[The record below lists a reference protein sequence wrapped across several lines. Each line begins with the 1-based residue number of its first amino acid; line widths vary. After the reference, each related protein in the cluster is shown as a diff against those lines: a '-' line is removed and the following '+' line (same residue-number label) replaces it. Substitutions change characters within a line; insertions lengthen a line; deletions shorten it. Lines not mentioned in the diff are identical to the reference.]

1 MPRIR
6 KLLGKRSV
14 SLPDGLRIQWSPR
27 LITVT
32 FPNDRR
38 QKIRYAIKDHRYHF
52 TSRVAPPR
60 VVKALG
66 LGRVSREL
74 LLRNRV
80 TEVVTF
86 GLGPRQSI
94 DAWIIQRV
102 ETMQREELLYY
113 VALLARE
120 ADRLEFLLTGRD
132 RY

>member
-6 KLLGKRSV
+6 ELLGERRV
-14 SLPDGLRIQWSPR
+14 SLPDGLVVHWSPG
-27 LITVT
+27 LITVS
-32 FPNDRR
+32 FRNDRQ
-38 QKIRYAIKDHRYHF
+38 QKIRYAERDARYHF

-60 VVKALG
+60 AVKKLG
-66 LGRVSREL
+66 LGRVSKEL

-86 GLGPRQSI
+86 GLGAKNGVE
-94 DAWIIQRV
+94 AWIIQRAA
-102 ETMQREELLYY
+102 TLQREELLYY
-113 VALLARE
+113 VVLLARE

>member
-1 MPRIR
+1 MPLIR

-27 LITVT
+27 LITVS
-32 FPNDRR
+32 FPNDRH
-38 QKIRYAIKDHRYHF
+38 QKIHYALKGVRYHF
-52 TSRVAPPR
+52 TSRVVPPR
-60 VVKALG
+60 VVKELG
-66 LGRVSREL
+66 LGRVSKEL

-86 GLGPRQSI
+86 GLGPRQGV
-94 DAWIIQRV
+94 DAWIIQRAD
-102 ETMQREELLYY
+102 TMQREELLYY

-120 ADRLEFLLTGRD
+120 ADRLEFLFTGRD

>member
-6 KLLGKRSV
+6 DLLGKRRV
-14 SLPDGLRIQWSPR
+14 DLPDGLGIQWSPG
-27 LITVT
+27 LITVS
-32 FPNDRR
+32 FPNERH
-38 QKIRYAIKDHRYHF
+38 QEIRYRLDEPRYWF

-60 VVKALG
+60 VVKQLG
-66 LGRVSREL
+66 LGRVSKEL

-86 GLGPRQSI
+86 GLDARQGI
-94 DAWIIQRV
+94 EAWIAQRA

-113 VALLARE
+113 VVLLARE

>member
-6 KLLGKRSV
+6 KLLGKPSL

-27 LITVT
+27 LITVF
-32 FPNDRR
+32 FPNDRHQR
-38 QKIRYAIKDHRYHF
+38 IRYALKDVRYHF

-60 VVKALG
+60 VVKKLG
-66 LGRVSREL
+66 LGRVSKEL

-86 GLGPRQSI
+86 GLGPRQGI
-94 DAWIIQRV
+94 DAWIIQRAD
-102 ETMQREELLYY
+102 TMQREELLYY
-113 VALLARE
+113 VVLLARE
-120 ADRLEFLLTGRD
+120 ADRLEFLFTGRD